1 MAADFHGDCALSG
14 DDVGVIVGRDKGQA
28 FFLFE
33 AETFGFGLVEIA
45 AVEEDGGAETLDV
58 APFDGGGGDGH
69 DDDGGDTECVAGE
82 GDALGVVACVQYEYG
97 VRRTGVCVGAYRQS
111 R

>member
-1 MAADFHGDCALSG
+1 MAADFHGDCALAG

-33 AETFGFGLVEIA
+33 AETFRLGLVEIA

-69 DDDGGDTECVAGE
+69 DDDGGDAECVAGE
-82 GDALGVVACVQYEYG
+82 GDALSVVACVL
-97 VRRTGVCVGAYRQS
+97 
-111 R
+111 